1 MSTKKKTY
9 RELKQELNEL
19 MLWFEQG
26 DIDVDE
32 ALIKHAEAT
41 KLLAELEAYLE
52 QTEQKIT
59 KVQ

>member
-1 MSTKKKTY
+1 MTNKKRTY
-9 RELKQELNEL
+9 RELKTELDDL
-19 MLWFEQG
+19 MSWFEHG

-32 ALIKHAEAT
+32 ALQKHAEAT

-59 KVQ
+59 QVK